1 MIDFIQKQL
10 EASEKL
16 FEMMRQDH
24 KERVQ
29 QAFVW
34 ADMSDSLTKKL
45 AERDA
50 EIERL
55 RAKIHAYE
63 LIEKL

>member
-16 FEMMRQDH
+16 FEIMRQDH
-24 KERVQ
+24 RERVQ
-29 QAFVW
+29 QVFVW

-55 RAKIHAYE
+55 RTKIRAYE
-63 LIEKL
+63 ITEKL

>member
-16 FEMMRQDH
+16 YEMMRQDH
-24 KERVQ
+24 IERVH
-29 QAFVW
+29 QAFIW
-34 ADMSDSLTKKL
+34 ADINESLTKKL

-55 RAKIHAYE
+55 RKLLAAYQTV
-63 LIEKL
+63 EKL

>member
-16 FEMMRQDH
+16 YEMMRQDH
-24 KERVQ
+24 KERVH
-29 QAFVW
+29 QAFIW
-34 ADMSDSLTKKL
+34 ADINESLTKKL

-55 RAKIHAYE
+55 RKLLAAYQTV
-63 LIEKL
+63 EKL

>member
-16 FEMMRQDH
+16 FELMRQDH
-24 KERVQ
+24 MERVH

-34 ADMSDSLTKKL
+34 ADISDSLTKKL

-55 RAKIHAYE
+55 RKLLAAYQT
-63 LIEKL
+63 IDKL

>member
-16 FEMMRQDH
+16 FEIMRQDH
-24 KERVQ
+24 KERVH

-34 ADMSDSLTKKL
+34 ADISDSLTKKL

-50 EIERL
+50 EIEHLRRL
-55 RAKIHAYE
+55 LAAYQ
-63 LIEKL
+63 IADKL

>member
-16 FEMMRQDH
+16 YEMMRQDH
-24 KERVQ
+24 KERVH
-29 QAFVW
+29 QAFIW
-34 ADMSDSLTKKL
+34 ADINESLTKKL

-50 EIERL
+50 EIEHLRRL
-55 RAKIHAYE
+55 LAAYQ
-63 LIEKL
+63 IADKL

>member
-16 FEMMRQDH
+16 YEMMRQDH

-29 QAFVW
+29 QVFVW
-34 ADMSDSLTKKL
+34 ADMSESLTKKL

-50 EIERL
+50 EIARLKNLL
-55 RAKIHAYE
+55 RAYE
-63 LIEKL
+63 TTEVL

>member
-24 KERVQ
+24 KERVH

-50 EIERL
+50 EIEHL
-55 RAKIHAYE
+55 RKLLAAYQ
-63 LIEKL
+63 IAEKL